1 MKPTVGI
8 SEKDRTAVVK
18 LLIPLLADEYVLY
31 TKTRNA
37 HWNVTGPHFSH
48 LHKFFEEQYS
58 TLDEHIDDVAER
70 IRQLGALAPA
80 TLAEFVKITRLKEHP
95 GREYSAQEFVLELSS
110 DHEAVI
116 RQIRDDANRV
126 GNLGDAGTQ
135 DFLVG
140 LMQAH
145 EKIAWMLR
153 VSVKE

>member
-70 IRQLGALAPA
+70 IRQLGVLAPA